1 MPRLAL
7 KKRIRKILKTP
18 KLLLI
23 TATIL
28 ILSTTLLFANKGIW
42 RHVSLRRDVS
52 SLHAEDAALDIE
64 EQKLKDRVALL
75 DKEDPTTI
83 ERIARERFHLKKRDE
98 IIYRREKSDVGSR
111 DAGFGK

>member
-1 MPRLAL
+1 MPKLAL

-28 ILSTTLLFANKGIW
+28 VLSTTLLFANKGIW

-52 SLHAEDAALDIE
+52 KLTSEDAGLNLE
-64 EQKLKDRVALL
+64 ERNLQVRVDLL
-75 DKEDPTTI
+75 AKEDPNTI
-83 ERIARERFHLKKRDE
+83 ERIARERYHLKKNGE
-98 IIYRREKSDVGSR
+98 IIYRLGNSR
-111 DAGFGK
+111 

>member
-1 MPRLAL
+1 MPKLAL

-52 SLHAEDAALDIE
+52 SLQKEDGTLDNE
-64 EQKLKDRVALL
+64 EAKLKSLL
-75 DKEDPTTI
+75 FGGTGQLRTQKAFQLCESFVK
-83 ERIARERFHLKKRDE
+83 AE
-98 IIYRREKSDVGSR
+98 IMEFYN
-111 DAGFGK
+111 

>member
-1 MPRLAL
+1 MPKLAL

-28 ILSTTLLFANKGIW
+28 VLSTTLLFANKGIW
-42 RHVSLRRDVS
+42 RHVALRRDVAT
-52 SLHAEDAALDIE
+52 LTREDASLTSE
-64 EQKLKDRVALL
+64 EEKLQSRVELL
-75 DKEDPTTI
+75 SKEDPAII

-98 IIYRREKSDVGSR
+98 LIYREEKSSR
-111 DAGFGK
+111 

>member
-1 MPRLAL
+1 MPKFAL

-28 ILSTTLLFANKGIW
+28 VLSTTLLFANKGIW

-52 SLHAEDAALDIE
+52 ALKSEDAALDNE
-64 EQKLKDRVALL
+64 EQKLQGRVDLFS
-75 DKEDPTTI
+75 KEDPTTI
-83 ERIARERFHLKKRDE
+83 ERIARERYHLKKRDE
-98 IIYRREKSDVGSR
+98 IIYRE
-111 DAGFGK
+111 GK

>member
-1 MPRLAL
+1 MSKLTL

-28 ILSTTLLFANKGIW
+28 VLSTTLLFANKGIW

-52 SLHAEDAALDIE
+52 ALQSQDASLTAE
-64 EQKLKDRVALL
+64 EQKLQTRVDLL
-75 DKEDPTTI
+75 TKEDPTTV
-83 ERIARERFHLKKRDE
+83 ERIARERYHLKKRDE
-98 IIYRREKSDVGSR
+98 IIYRREK
-111 DAGFGK
+111 K

>member
-1 MPRLAL
+1 MPKLAL

-28 ILSTTLLFANKGIW
+28 VLSTTLLFANKGIW

-52 SLHAEDAALDIE
+52 NLSAEDASLNGD
-64 EQKLKDRVALL
+64 EQKLQSRVDLL
-75 DKEDPTTI
+75 TKEDPNMI

-98 IIYRREKSDVGSR
+98 IIFRVSGVGDRVSN
-111 DAGFGK
+111 

>member
-1 MPRLAL
+1 MPKLAL

-52 SLHAEDAALDIE
+52 NLTAQDSSLNIE
-64 EQKLKDRVALL
+64 EHKLQARVDLL
-75 DKEDPTTI
+75 TKEDPTTI
-83 ERIARERFHLKKRDE
+83 ERIARERYHLKKTGE
-98 IIYRREKSDVGSR
+98 IIYREEK
-111 DAGFGK
+111 K

>member
-1 MPRLAL
+1 MPKLAL

-28 ILSTTLLFANKGIW
+28 VLSTTLLFANKGIW

-52 SLHAEDAALDIE
+52 NLQTEDAATMNE
-64 EQKLKDRVALL
+64 EKMLQARVDLL
-75 DKEDPTTI
+75 AKEDPTMI

-98 IIYRREKSDVGSR
+98 IIYRVE
-111 DAGFGK
+111 AGK

>member
-1 MPRLAL
+1 MPKLAL

-28 ILSTTLLFANKGIW
+28 VLSTTLLFANKGIW
-42 RHVSLRRDVS
+42 RHVSLRREVS
-52 SLHAEDAALDIE
+52 NLTSEDASLTSD
-64 EQKLKDRVALL
+64 EQKLQSRVDLL
-75 DKEDPTTI
+75 AKEDPSMI

-98 IIYRREKSDVGSR
+98 IIFRQESNSGNSH
-111 DAGFGK
+111 

>member
-1 MPRLAL
+1 MLKFAL

-28 ILSTTLLFANKGIW
+28 VLSTTLLFANKGIW

-52 SLHAEDAALDIE
+52 TLKSEDAALDNE
-64 EQKLKDRVALL
+64 EQKLKGRVDLL
-75 DKEDPTTI
+75 SKEDPTTI
-83 ERIARERFHLKKRDE
+83 ERIARERYHLKKRDE
-98 IIYRREKSDVGSR
+98 IIYRE
-111 DAGFGK
+111 GK

>member
-1 MPRLAL
+1 MPKLAL

-28 ILSTTLLFANKGIW
+28 VLSTTLLFANKGIW

-52 SLHAEDAALDIE
+52 SLQTEDAS
-64 EQKLKDRVALL
+64 L
-75 DKEDPTTI
+75 DKEESKLKQKVDDLSKEDPNMI
-83 ERIARERFHLKKRDE
+83 ERIARERYHLKKSGE
-98 IIYRREKSDVGSR
+98 IIYRVGNSR
-111 DAGFGK
+111 

>member
-1 MPRLAL
+1 MPKLAL

-28 ILSTTLLFANKGIW
+28 VLSTTLLFANKGIW

-52 SLHAEDAALDIE
+52 SLTSQDASLNLE
-64 EQKLKDRVALL
+64 EQKLQSRVDLL
-75 DKEDPTTI
+75 TKEDATTI
-83 ERIARERFHLKKRDE
+83 ERIARERYHLKKRDE
-98 IIYRREKSDVGSR
+98 IIYRQEKSGSR
-111 DAGFGK
+111 K

>member
-1 MPRLAL
+1 MPKLAL

-28 ILSTTLLFANKGIW
+28 VLSTTLLFANKGIW

-52 SLHAEDAALDIE
+52 NLQTEDASTVNE
-64 EQKLKDRVALL
+64 EKMLQARVDLL
-75 DKEDPTTI
+75 AKEDPTMI

-98 IIYRREKSDVGSR
+98 IIYRMEASK
-111 DAGFGK
+111 

>member
-1 MPRLAL
+1 MPKLAL

-28 ILSTTLLFANKGIW
+28 VLSTTLLFANKGIW

-52 SLHAEDAALDIE
+52 ALRTEDAALDAE
-64 EQKLKDRVALL
+64 EKRLLGRVDLL
-75 DKEDPTTI
+75 TKEDPMMI
-83 ERIARERFHLKKRDE
+83 ERIARERFNLKKSGE
-98 IIYRREKSDVGSR
+98 IIYRVEGNSR
-111 DAGFGK
+111 

>member
-1 MPRLAL
+1 MSKLAL

-28 ILSTTLLFANKGIW
+28 VLSTTLLFANKGIW

-52 SLHAEDAALDIE
+52 ALQSQDASLTAE
-64 EQKLKDRVALL
+64 EQKLQTRVDLL
-75 DKEDPTTI
+75 TKEDPTTV
-83 ERIARERFHLKKRDE
+83 ERIARERYHLKKRDE
-98 IIYRREKSDVGSR
+98 IIYRREK
-111 DAGFGK
+111 K

>member
-1 MPRLAL
+1 MPKLAL

-28 ILSTTLLFANKGIW
+28 VLSTTLLFANKGIW

-52 SLHAEDAALDIE
+52 ALQTEDAATVNE
-64 EQKLKDRVALL
+64 EKMLQARVDLL
-75 DKEDPTTI
+75 AKEDPTMI

-98 IIYRREKSDVGSR
+98 IIYRME
-111 DAGFGK
+111 AGK

>member
-1 MPRLAL
+1 MPKLAL

-28 ILSTTLLFANKGIW
+28 VLSTTLLFANKGIW

-52 SLHAEDAALDIE
+52 NLQTEDASLATE
-64 EQKLKDRVALL
+64 EQKLQSRVDLL
-75 DKEDPTTI
+75 TKEDPTTI
-83 ERIARERFHLKKRDE
+83 ERIARERYHLKKRDE
-98 IIYRREKSDVGSR
+98 IIYREEK
-111 DAGFGK
+111 K

>member
-1 MPRLAL
+1 MPKLAL

-28 ILSTTLLFANKGIW
+28 VLSTTLLFANKGIW

-52 SLHAEDAALDIE
+52 SLTSQDASLNLE
-64 EQKLKDRVALL
+64 EQKLQSRVDLL
-75 DKEDPTTI
+75 TKEDPTTI
-83 ERIARERFHLKKRDE
+83 ERIARERYHLKKRDE
-98 IIYRREKSDVGSR
+98 IIYRREK
-111 DAGFGK
+111 K

>member
-1 MPRLAL
+1 MPKLAL

-28 ILSTTLLFANKGIW
+28 VLSTTLLFANKGIW

-52 SLHAEDAALDIE
+52 ALKTEDASLDME
-64 EQKLKDRVALL
+64 EHKLQSRVDLL
-75 DKEDPTTI
+75 GKEDPTII
-83 ERIARERFHLKKRDE
+83 ERIARERYHLKKRDE
-98 IIYRREKSDVGSR
+98 IIYREDRNSR
-111 DAGFGK
+111 

>member
-1 MPRLAL
+1 MPKLAL

-28 ILSTTLLFANKGIW
+28 VLSTTLLFANKGIW

-52 SLHAEDAALDIE
+52 ALNKEDISLELE
-64 EQKLKDRVALL
+64 EHKLQDRVALL
-75 DKEDPTTI
+75 GKEDPTMI
-83 ERIARERFHLKKRDE
+83 ERIARERYHLKKRDE
-98 IIYRREKSDVGSR
+98 IIYRQERNSH
-111 DAGFGK
+111 

>member
-1 MPRLAL
+1 MPKFAL

-28 ILSTTLLFANKGIW
+28 VLSTTLLFANKGIW

-52 SLHAEDAALDIE
+52 SLQSEDTQLNTE
-64 EQKLKDRVALL
+64 EQKLQARVDLL
-75 DKEDPTTI
+75 TKEDPTTI
-83 ERIARERFHLKKRDE
+83 ERIARERYHLKKRDE
-98 IIYRREKSDVGSR
+98 IIYRE
-111 DAGFGK
+111 GK